1 MYMYLAVGIGGV
13 IGALLRYF
21 ILILFINLGYSYPTG
36 TLCINLIGCFT
47 LGYLQGIAKVYK
59 LPGWLVT
66 GVGTGIIGAFTTF
79 STFSID
85 VTQFIKEGFIIPAC
99 TYILASSIG
108 GYFLVYTG
116 FSLSTNKKRR
126 V

>member
-1 MYMYLAVGIGGV
+1 MYIYLAVGIGGV

-21 ILILFINLGYSYPTG
+21 ILIWFINLGYSYPAG
-36 TLCINLIGCFT
+36 TLCVNLIGCFI
-47 LGYLQGIAKVYK
+47 LGYLQGIAKVYE

-85 VTQFIKEGFIIPAC
+85 VIQFIKEGFLIPAC

-108 GYFLVYTG
+108 GYYLAYTG
-116 FSLSTNKKRR
+116 FSLSTNKRR
-126 V
+126 GV

>member
-1 MYMYLAVGIGGV
+1 MYIYFVVGIGGV

-21 ILILFINLGYSYPTG
+21 ILIWFISLGYSCPTG
-36 TLCINLIGCFT
+36 TLCVNLIGCFT
-47 LGYLQGIAKVYK
+47 LGYLQGMAKVYE

-85 VTQFIKEGFIIPAC
+85 VTQLIEEGFIIFAC
-99 TYILASSIG
+99 TYVLASSVG
-108 GYFLVYTG
+108 GYFLAYTG
-116 FSLSTNKKRR
+116 FSLSTNKKRG